1 ESWGDSGDES
11 SNDDD
16 SDDVSKDDD
25 DDADSDDDG
34 GNDADDSGSTD
45 SNEEENPNLN
55 LKDNE
60 EEETQEEEYIYT
72 PDYYVPTDEET
83 YDENWEFDEDGYDE
97 LYKDVNVRQKDTEHD
112 KEGKGNAEIT
122 DASWDDFSQE
132 KSFEQVVDDAH
143 VKLTGTQKTEGSM
156 ESSSVSSEFASKF
169 LNLDN
174 VPPADNEVAS
184 MMNVKVRQEES
195 STQAPSLLI
204 VPSTPTPAPTNE
216 PTTTL
221 ILPILPDFSSLFGSD
236 QRVSTLEKEISQIK
250 QVDQSGQ
257 ILASIKSKISAMVD
271 DHLSI
276 KIGYASQTALQ
287 SYTTKFEKK
296 AQAEKETYINLIK
309 KLIKDIIK
317 DETSSKKVNCIEEL
331 NDNKDKDED
340 PLAGSD
346 QGLKKQKTSKD
357 KSSKGSK
364 AKESKTG
371 SSKGTKSQPKNFNK
385 SAQAEEPVFEAV
397 DTEMPHNQGS
407 NLGDTDDQPNVEAT
421 PMDEWFKKPKR
432 PPTPDPD

>member
-1 ESWGDSGDES
+1 M
-11 SNDDD
+11 
-16 SDDVSKDDD
+16 
-25 DDADSDDDG
+25 
-34 GNDADDSGSTD
+34 
-45 SNEEENPNLN
+45 
-55 LKDNE
+55 
-60 EEETQEEEYIYT
+60 I
-72 PDYYVPTDEET
+72 
-83 YDENWEFDEDGYDE
+83 
-97 LYKDVNVRQKDTEHD
+97 
-112 KEGKGNAEIT
+112 
-122 DASWDDFSQE
+122 DASWEDVSQE

-143 VKLTGTQKTEGSM
+143 VTLTGTQKTEGSM
-156 ESSSVSSEFASKF
+156 QSSSVSSEFASKF

-184 MMNVKVRQEES
+184 MMNVKVHQEES

-204 VPSTPTPAPTNE
+204 VPVTEILKTSTV
-216 PTTTL
+216 PTTT
-221 ILPILPDFSSLFGSD
+221 
-236 QRVSTLEKEISQIK
+236 RVSTLEKEISQIK
-250 QVDQSGQ
+250 QVNQSAQ
-257 ILASIKSKISAMVD
+257 ILASIKSQISAMMD
-271 DHLSI
+271 DHLNTI
-276 KIGYASQTALQ
+276 IRYASQTALQ
-287 SYTTKFEKK
+287 SYTAKFEKK
-296 AQAEKETYINLIK
+296 AQAEKETYINLIE

-317 DETSSKKVNCIEEL
+317 DETSSSKVNCIEEL

-340 PLAGSD
+340 PLARSD

-385 SAQAEEPVFEAV
+385 SAQDEEPVFEAV